1 MTMAVRRPA
10 AKTSRTLQRPQVK
23 KSSGLKLTE
32 EQMEIRDAARTGE
45 DLIIQ
50 AGAGS
55 GKSSTLRE
63 IANDLS
69 GKKILYVVYNTAAR
83 EDAEKKSPKN
93 MLCKTRH
100 SLAYGAVGWKYRD
113 RNRKGRMTS
122 SALARRLKI
131 ARTLEYPGAME
142 PVLFKPSKL
151 ASLAMETVSVFCSS
165 DSEMILPEHVPYQK
179 GLSRASQRDLS
190 SHVAKY
196 AGKFWLETI
205 RPKSDLWFADDYYF
219 KIWLMSKPSL
229 PYDIV
234 MLDEAQDST
243 RAVRQLILSQHTQKI
258 AVGDSAQ
265 SLYRWQGA
273 VNIMDDWPGR
283 ELFLTMSFRFGDAIA
298 EEANLWLEHT
308 GTKLRIRGNPAVSS
322 KVAVTADDVDAV
334 LCRSNGMCI
343 QQAVDALEKGLTV
356 GFSKDPSPLKRLA
369 WAAKELQEDGSTDHE
384 DFAGFSSWDEV
395 VEHSESPEGS
405 DMKVFVKLV
414 NRYSARRLGAILMN
428 VKDARHTQVERVV
441 ATAHSTKGLE
451 WPRVRI
457 AEDFKEPDFEAGETL
472 QEDAAM
478 VGYVAVTRAKTYLDP
493 KGVDWIH
500 TMPQP
505 GAVEA
510 SGIPAP
516 A

>member
-1 MTMAVRRPA
+1 MTMASRRIPAKTRPA
-10 AKTSRTLQRPQVK
+10 QRARP
-23 KSSGLKLTE
+23 KSSLKLTD
-32 EQMEIRDAARTGE
+32 EQVLIRDAARSGE

-63 IANDLS
+63 IAMDLM

-122 SALARRLKI
+122 TALARHLKI
-131 ARTLEYPGAME
+131 LKTLEYPGLLE
-142 PVLFKPSKL
+142 PHLFKPGKL
-151 ASLAMETVSVFCSS
+151 ASLALETVSAFCSS
-165 DSEMILPEHVPYQK
+165 DAEMILPEHVPYQK
-179 GLSRASQRDLS
+179 GLSRGAQRDLS
-190 SHVAKY
+190 SKVAQY

-205 RPKSDLWFADDYYF
+205 RPKSDLWFSDDYYF
-219 KIWLMSKPSL
+219 KIWLMSKPTL
-229 PYDIV
+229 PYDMV

-283 ELFLTMSFRFGDAIA
+283 ELYLTMSFRFGDAIA
-298 EEANLWLEHT
+298 EEANMWLEHA
-308 GTKLRIRGNPAVSS
+308 GTKLRIRGNPAVTSR
-322 KVAVTADDVDAV
+322 VAVTADEVDAV

-343 QQAVDALEKGLTV
+343 QQAVEGLEKGLSV
-356 GFSKDPSPLKRLA
+356 GFCKDPTPLKRLA
-369 WAAKELQEDGSTDHE
+369 WAAKELQEDGATEHE
-384 DFAGFSSWDEV
+384 DFSGFTSWDEV
-395 VEHSESPEGS
+395 VEYSESPEGS

-414 NRYSARRLGAILMN
+414 NRYSAKRLGAIVMN
-428 VKDARHTQVERVV
+428 VKDARHHKVDLVV
-441 ATAHSTKGLE
+441 ATAHSTKGME
-451 WPRVRI
+451 WDRVRI
-457 AEDFKEPDFEAGETL
+457 AQDFKEPDFEAGEEL
-472 QEDAAM
+472 GEDDAM
-478 VGYVAVTRAKTYLDP
+478 VAYVASTRAKTYLDP
-493 KGVDWIH
+493 KGLEWGR
-500 TMPQP
+500 TMPAP
-505 GAVEA
+505 TAGAERL
-510 SGIPAP
+510 IPTAV
-516 A
+516 

>member
-1 MTMAVRRPA
+1 MTMATRRVP
-10 AKTSRTLQRPQVK
+10 AKTLTPQRIKPKSELRLTPEQVR
-23 KSSGLKLTE
+23 
-32 EQMEIRDAARTGE
+32 IREAARTGD

-63 IANDLS
+63 IALDLA
-69 GKKILYVVYNTAAR
+69 GKSFLYVVYNTAAR

-93 MLCKTRH
+93 MHCRTRH
-100 SLAYGAVGWKYRD
+100 SLAYGAIGWKYRD

-131 ARTLEYPGAME
+131 IKSEEYPGLLE
-142 PVLFKPSKL
+142 PHVFKPAKL
-151 ASLAMETVSVFCSS
+151 ASLALETVSVFCSS
-165 DSEMILPEHVPYQK
+165 DAEMILPEHVPYQK
-179 GLSRASQRDLS
+179 GLSRAAQRDLS
-190 SHVAKY
+190 SKVATY
-196 AGKFWLETI
+196 AGRFWLETI

-219 KIWLMSKPSL
+219 KLWLMSKPTL
-229 PYDIV
+229 PYDVV

-273 VNIMDDWPGR
+273 VNIMDDWPGK

-308 GTKLRIRGNPAVSS
+308 GTKLRIKGNPAVTSR
-322 KVAVTADDVDAV
+322 VGITTDDVDAV

-343 QQAVDALEKGLTV
+343 QQAVDALEQGLTV

-369 WAAKELQEDGSTDHE
+369 WAAKELQEDGHTDHE
-384 DFAGFSSWDEV
+384 DFSGFSSWDEV
-395 VEHSESPEGS
+395 VEYSDSPEGS

-428 VKDARHTQVERVV
+428 VKDARHTPVERVV

-457 AEDFKEPDFEAGETL
+457 AEDFKAPDFEAGEKL
-472 QEDAAM
+472 QVDDAM
-478 VGYVAVTRAKTYLDP
+478 VAYVAVTRAKTYLDH
-493 KGVDWIH
+493 KGLEWIH
-500 TMPQP
+500 TMPSDSPQP
-505 GAVEA
+505 GP
-510 SGIPAP
+510 IPQSV
-516 A
+516 

>member
-1 MTMAVRRPA
+1 MTMTALRTPVKARP
-10 AKTSRTLQRPQVK
+10 TQRSRP
-23 KSSGLKLTE
+23 KSTLKLTD
-32 EQMEIRDAARTGE
+32 EQIEIRDTARTGE

-63 IANDLS
+63 IAMDLI
-69 GKKILYVVYNTAAR
+69 GKKSLYVVYNTAAR
-83 EDAEKKSPKN
+83 EDAEKKAPKG

-122 SALARRLKI
+122 GALARRLKI
-131 ARTLEYPGAME
+131 LKAEEYPGILE
-142 PVLFKPSKL
+142 PHIFKPAKL
-151 ASLAMETVSVFCSS
+151 ASLALETVSVFCSS
-165 DSEMILPEHVPYQK
+165 DAEMILPEHVPYQK
-179 GLSRASQRDLS
+179 GLSRAAQRDLS
-190 SHVAKY
+190 SKIAKY
-196 AGKFWLETI
+196 AGRFWLETI
-205 RPKSDLWFADDYYF
+205 RPKSDLWFSDDYYF
-219 KIWLMSKPSL
+219 KIWLMSKPTL
-229 PYDIV
+229 PYDII

-273 VNIMDDWPGR
+273 VNIMDDWPGK
-283 ELFLTMSFRFGDAIA
+283 ELYLTMSFRFGDAIA

-308 GTKLRIRGNPAVSS
+308 GTKLRIKGNPAVTSR
-322 KVAVTADDVDAV
+322 VGVTNDDVDAV

-369 WAAKELQEDGSTDHE
+369 WAAKELQEDGRTDHE
-384 DFAGFSSWDEV
+384 DFSGFSSWDEV
-395 VEHSESPEGS
+395 VEYSDSPEGS

-428 VKDARHTQVERVV
+428 VKDARHTPVQRVV

-457 AEDFKEPDFEAGETL
+457 AGDFKAPDFEAGEKL
-472 QEDAAM
+472 QVDDAM
-478 VGYVAVTRAKTYLDP
+478 VAYVAVTRAMTFLDHE
-493 KGVDWIH
+493 GLEWIH
-500 TMPQP
+500 TMPS
-505 GAVEA
+505 AT
-510 SGIPAP
+510 AP
-516 A
+516 AQNEVPLGM

>member
-1 MTMAVRRPA
+1 MTVATRRIPA
-10 AKTSRTLQRPQVK
+10 KSRAPQRLPK
-23 KSSGLKLTE
+23 KSSGLKLTG
-32 EQMEIRDAARTGE
+32 EQIEIRDAARTGD

-63 IANDLS
+63 IAMDLM

-100 SLAYGAVGWKYRD
+100 SLAYGAIGWKYRD

-122 SALARRLKI
+122 TALARRLKI
-131 ARTLEYPGAME
+131 LKTLEYPAFPE
-142 PVLFKPSKL
+142 PMLFKPGKL
-151 ASLAMETVSVFCSS
+151 ASLALETVNVFCSS
-165 DSEMILPEHVPYQK
+165 DAEMILPEHVPYQK

-190 SHVAKY
+190 SHVAQY
-196 AGKFWLETI
+196 AGRFWLETI

-219 KIWLMSKPSL
+219 KIWLLSKPTL
-229 PYDIV
+229 PYDVV

-243 RAVRQLILSQHTQKI
+243 SAVRQLILSQHTQKI

-283 ELFLTMSFRFGDAIA
+283 ELYLTMSFRFGEAIA

-308 GTKLRIRGNPAVSS
+308 GTKLRIKGNPAVTSR
-322 KVAVTADDVDAV
+322 VGVTTDDVDAV

-343 QQAVDALEKGLTV
+343 QQAVDALEKGKTV

-369 WAAKELQEDGSTDHE
+369 WAAKELKEDGHTEHE
-384 DFAGFSSWDEV
+384 DFSGFTSWEEV
-395 VEHSESPEGS
+395 AEYSESPEGS

-414 NRYSARRLGAILMN
+414 NRYGARRLGAILMN
-428 VKDARHTQVERVV
+428 VKDARNTPVELVV

-451 WPRVRI
+451 WGRVRI
-457 AEDFKEPDFEAGETL
+457 AEDFKAPDFEAGEKL
-472 QEDAAM
+472 QIDDAM
-478 VGYVAVTRAKTYLDP
+478 VGYVAVTRAKTYLDH
-493 KGVDWIH
+493 KGLEWIH
-500 TMPQP
+500 TMPAAGSEAEDKIP
-505 GAVEA
+505 VGA
-510 SGIPAP
+510 
-516 A
+516 